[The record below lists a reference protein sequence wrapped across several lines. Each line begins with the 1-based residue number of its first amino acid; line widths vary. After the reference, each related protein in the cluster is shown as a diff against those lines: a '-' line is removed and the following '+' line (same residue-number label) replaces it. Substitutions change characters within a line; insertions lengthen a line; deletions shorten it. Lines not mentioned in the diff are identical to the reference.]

1 MKGIGVSSWTIPF
14 EGEELFRWAKEQGL
28 DTISP
33 GFDYD
38 ACRTE
43 DGMRRWCRT
52 WSELSEKYGIA
63 LSILGVNI
71 LCEVG
76 MNRKEK
82 WEEVKNILRTAAAAA
97 SRMGAAAMHL
107 PSFVDGE
114 IRNKEELEQTIVC
127 LQYACELGMQYQVE
141 IGHEAVLSVPE
152 YEYILEK
159 VDSPAFYM
167 LFDNENLSLKEMDP
181 AYIYS
186 RFADKFRHAHLKNSN
201 PANGYPQILSE
212 NNCFGGVGRVLEEMQ
227 KNGFAGWIVSETDYK
242 KARSKTEGTGML
254 LSDVRYIKSYLQKE

>member
-38 ACRTE
+38 ACHTE

-114 IRNKEELEQTIVC
+114 IRN
-127 LQYACELGMQYQVE
+127 
-141 IGHEAVLSVPE
+141 
-152 YEYILEK
+152 
-159 VDSPAFYM
+159 
-167 LFDNENLSLKEMDP
+167 
-181 AYIYS
+181 
-186 RFADKFRHAHLKNSN
+186 
-201 PANGYPQILSE
+201 
-212 NNCFGGVGRVLEEMQ
+212 
-227 KNGFAGWIVSETDYK
+227 
-242 KARSKTEGTGML
+242 
-254 LSDVRYIKSYLQKE
+254 

>member
-63 LSILGVNI
+63 LSILGVNT

-82 WEEVKNILRTAAAAA
+82 WEESKSQNGITTIWLNNIHFKN
-97 SRMGAAAMHL
+97 
-107 PSFVDGE
+107 F
-114 IRNKEELEQTIVC
+114 
-127 LQYACELGMQYQVE
+127 
-141 IGHEAVLSVPE
+141 
-152 YEYILEK
+152 
-159 VDSPAFYM
+159 
-167 LFDNENLSLKEMDP
+167 LKE
-181 AYIYS
+181 
-186 RFADKFRHAHLKNSN
+186 LWN
-201 PANGYPQILSE
+201 
-212 NNCFGGVGRVLEEMQ
+212 
-227 KNGFAGWIVSETDYK
+227 T
-242 KARSKTEGTGML
+242 
-254 LSDVRYIKSYLQKE
+254 LQKTLY